1 MLKNGLRLFKI
12 CANDAW
18 GQNITYFIPVHCE
31 DDAVRFARDAGI
43 DVQFVQEIFV
53 FEGCII
59 E

>member
-1 MLKNGLRLFKI
+1 MLKDNLRLFKI

-18 GQNITYFIPVHCE
+18 GQNITYFIPARCM
-31 DDAVRFARDAGI
+31 DDTVRFARDAGI
-43 DVQFVQEIFV
+43 DVQFGQEVFV